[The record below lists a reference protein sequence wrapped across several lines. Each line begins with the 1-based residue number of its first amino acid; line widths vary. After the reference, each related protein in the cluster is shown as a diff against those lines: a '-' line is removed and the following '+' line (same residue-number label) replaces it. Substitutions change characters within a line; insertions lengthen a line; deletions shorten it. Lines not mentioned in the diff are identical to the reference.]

1 VLIGSG
7 RKESLVEFVA
17 IVNPGCVGIT
27 CVSDSPWE
35 ETATR

>member
-1 VLIGSG
+1 MLIGSG
-7 RKESLVEFVA
+7 RKESLVEFGA
-17 IVNPGCVGIT
+17 IVNLGCVEIT